1 MTVWNV
7 REITEQA
14 RRRARD
20 SGLPVIDLGQ
30 GTPTDP
36 TPQVVQDAL
45 AAAADAPGYPPAQ
58 GTPELRGAYSEWSG
72 RSFGAA
78 VDPEDVIATVGSK
91 ELIATLPLLMGL
103 TSADIVVVPELA
115 YPTYRAGAD
124 LAGCRVIATDS
135 LTALGPE
142 RPAIIWVNS
151 PGNPTGQVLP
161 AEHLAKMIAW
171 ARERDAL
178 LISDECYVE
187 LTGPGVS
194 APSVL
199 SPEVNGGS
207 LDNIL
212 AVHSVSKRSAMAG
225 YRCGFVAGDGRRV
238 ADLLRRRRDAG
249 LIVAAPVQAAA
260 VAALR
265 DTDHVADVR
274 RRYSD
279 RRELLG
285 GAMRAAGFRVDHSE
299 AGLFVWAA
307 RDGATDEQL
316 VAQLADLGI
325 VVAPGGF
332 YGPSGRS
339 HIRVALTEP
348 DDLLAEAARRLRAH

>member
-7 REITEQA
+7 REITEKA
-14 RRRARD
+14 RQRAQD

-58 GTPELRGAYSEWSG
+58 GTPVLRAAYSDW
-72 RSFGAA
+72 AA
-78 VDPEDVIATVGSK
+78 RVFDATVDPLDVIATVGSK
-91 ELIATLPLLMGL
+91 ELIATLPFLMGL
-103 TSADIVVVPELA
+103 TSTDTVVVPELA

-124 LAGCRVIATDS
+124 LAGCRVIASDS

-161 AEHLAKMIAW
+161 AEHLAKVVSW

-178 LISDECYVE
+178 VISDECYVE
-187 LTGPGVS
+187 LTRPGDA
-194 APSVL
+194 APSIL
-199 SPEVNGGS
+199 SPAVNGGS
-207 LDNIL
+207 LENIL
-212 AVHSVSKRSAMAG
+212 AVHSVSKRSSMAG

-238 ADLLRRRRDAG
+238 ADLLRRRRDVG
-249 LIVAAPVQAAA
+249 LIVPGPVQAAA
-260 VAALR
+260 AAALG
-265 DTDHVADVR
+265 DIDHVADVR
-274 RRYSD
+274 RRYAD
-279 RRELLG
+279 RREMLG
-285 GAMRAAGFRVDHSE
+285 AAMRAAGFRVDHSE

-307 RDGATDEQL
+307 RGDETDEQL
-316 VAQLADLGI
+316 VEWLADLGI

-332 YGPSGRS
+332 YGPSGRH

-348 DDLLAEAARRLRAH
+348 DSLLAEAAQRLRAH